1 MDARRRALASLLIL
15 AAMPLRAQPARQARI
30 GMLENLPIR
39 ANNANLVEF
48 HKGMQELGYVEGT
61 TYLVLYRAAQG
72 RTKRFAA
79 LAAELVRQ
87 NVDVFLTR
95 GTPAALAAAQ
105 AGNVPIVATA
115 IADPLETGL
124 VASLEAP
131 GGKLTGLASNA
142 NELGPKRM
150 ELLKALAPGMTRL
163 GVFVNSRN
171 PASLASWKVAEAA
184 APGLRLRAEMID
196 LRPSSD
202 VPKVLGQ
209 AVRKGV
215 DGLLVGMAT
224 LSPAMQSAVI
234 ETAALQRL
242 PAIYADRQFVEAG
255 GLASYGASY
264 PNLYYRAAAYVD
276 KILKGAKPGALAM
289 GQANK
294 FEFVLNRRTARSL
307 ELAIPPDLLLRSDEV
322 VE

>member
-1 MDARRRALASLLIL
+1 MDARRRALATLLLL
-15 AAMPLRAQPARQARI
+15 AATPLRAQRARQARI
-30 GMLENLPIR
+30 GMLESLPIG

-48 HKGMQELGYVEGT
+48 HKGMQELGYVEGSS
-61 TYLVLYRAAQG
+61 YIVLYRAAQG
-72 RTKRFAA
+72 RTRRFAA

-87 NVDVFLTR
+87 KVDVFLTR

-105 AGNVPIVATA
+105 AGNVPIVAAA

-124 VASLEAP
+124 AASLEAP

-142 NELGPKRM
+142 SELGPKRM
-150 ELLKALAPGMTRL
+150 ELLKALAPAMTRI
-163 GVFVNSRN
+163 GVFVNPRN

-184 APGLRLRAEMID
+184 APGVRLQAVMLEV
-196 LRPSSD
+196 RPSTD
-202 VPKVLGQ
+202 VAKAIGEAARQ
-209 AVRKGV
+209 GV
-215 DGLLVGMAT
+215 EGLLVGMAT
-224 LSPAMQSAVI
+224 LSQPVQAAVI
-234 ETAALQRL
+234 ETAARHRL

-264 PNLYYRAAAYVD
+264 PNLYYRAAGYVD
-276 KILKGAKPGALAM
+276 KILKGAKPGELAM
-289 GQANK
+289 ERPTK

-307 ELAIPPDLLLRSDEV
+307 GLAIPPDLLLRSDDV